1 MIKTVMNEKRYN
13 QFTIFKQNG
22 GTNMN
27 DTKNEPVVELAKN
40 FIDDC
45 NNFEINDLDSAKS
58 EQNNSPNISLFF
70 DLVKEY
76 LNPIEEEQNQNLIK
90 TGSNDLDELCVF
102 EKGMFKLFCTDEFNV
117 PLTRMVNSF
126 VVEAVAGGNR
136 VLIIS
141 PYPNVIVRNF
151 LKAIVRKDHQNNLS
165 WFDDKKLYF
174 YECMPDDNIIDLAKN
189 LRARI
194 IDLNIDVLYIPY
206 LEVLLKNYCADLQ
219 ISTLEHLYNFAFDT
233 NICIVSTL
241 ASFDYYGWKNEYPLF
256 YPQHKLDVP
265 VLEKNLPPEALYITS
280 FANNIASFD
289 DWSVWDSINDA
300 PSKVLVQ
307 SFDDFYTVD
316 SIKMNVK
323 GI

>member
-1 MIKTVMNEKRYN
+1 MK
-13 QFTIFKQNG
+13 
-22 GTNMN
+22 

-40 FIDDC
+40 FINDC

-58 EQNNSPNISLFF
+58 EQSNLPDISLFS

-102 EKGMFKLFCTDEFNV
+102 EKGMFKLFCSDEFNV
-117 PLTRMVNSF
+117 PLARMVNSF
-126 VVEAVAGGNR
+126 VIEAVAGGKR

-151 LKAIVRKDHQNNLS
+151 LKAIIRKDHQNNLS

-174 YECMPDDNIIDLAKN
+174 CECMPDDNIVDLAEK
-189 LRARI
+189 LRAKI

-206 LEVLLKNYCADLQ
+206 LEVLLQNYCADLQ
-219 ISTLEHLYNFAFDT
+219 ISTLEHLFNFAFDT

-256 YPQHKLDVP
+256 YPQHKLDIAM
-265 VLEKNLPPEALYITS
+265 LKKNLPPEALYITS

-300 PSKVLVQ
+300 PSKVSVQ
-307 SFDDFYTVD
+307 SFDDFYIFD
-316 SIKMNVK
+316 SVKMNDK
-323 GI
+323 KFNKDI

>member
-1 MIKTVMNEKRYN
+1 
-13 QFTIFKQNG
+13 
-22 GTNMN
+22 MN

>member
-1 MIKTVMNEKRYN
+1 
-13 QFTIFKQNG
+13 
-22 GTNMN
+22 MN

-45 NNFEINDLDSAKS
+45 NNFEINDLDPAKS
-58 EQNNSPNISLFF
+58 EQNNSPDISLFS

-90 TGSNDLDELCVF
+90 IGSNDLDELCVF

-174 YECMPDDNIIDLAKN
+174 YECMPDDNIVDLAEN

-194 IDLNIDVLYIPY
+194 IDLNIDILYIPY

>member
-1 MIKTVMNEKRYN
+1 MNEKLYN

-27 DTKNEPVVELAKN
+27 DKNEPVIEIAKD
-40 FIDDC
+40 FLSDC
-45 NNFEINDLDSAKS
+45 NNFEIKNLDFAKS
-58 EQNNSPNISLFF
+58 EQNNSPDISLFSNF
-70 DLVKEY
+70 VKEY

-90 TGSNDLDELCVF
+90 TGNKDLDELWIF

-117 PLTRMVNSF
+117 PLARMVNSF
-126 VVEAVAGGNR
+126 VIEAVTGGKR

-141 PYPNVIVRNF
+141 PYPNIIVRNF
-151 LKAIVRKDHQNNLS
+151 LKAIVRKDYQNNLF

-174 YECMPDDNIIDLAKN
+174 YECMPDDNIIDLTEK

-206 LEVLLKNYCADLQ
+206 FKDLLQNYCADLQ

-256 YPQHKLDVP
+256 YPQHKLDIA
-265 VLEKNLPPEALYITS
+265 VLKKSLPPEALYITS
-280 FANNIASFD
+280 FADNVASFD
-289 DWSVWDSINDA
+289 DWSVWDSINDT
-300 PSKVLVQ
+300 PSKVSVQ
-307 SFDDFYTVD
+307 SFEDFYTFD
-316 SIKMNVK
+316 SVKMNVK
-323 GI
+323 GFNKDI

>member
-1 MIKTVMNEKRYN
+1 MK
-13 QFTIFKQNG
+13 
-22 GTNMN
+22 
-27 DTKNEPVVELAKN
+27 DTKNEPVIEFAKN

-45 NNFEINDLDSAKS
+45 NNFEIKNLDSVKS
-58 EQNNSPNISLFF
+58 EQNNLSDISLFSDF
-70 DLVKEY
+70 VKEY

-90 TGSNDLDELCVF
+90 TGNKDLDELCIF

-117 PLTRMVNSF
+117 PLARMVNSF
-126 VVEAVAGGNR
+126 VIEAVAGGKR

-141 PYPNVIVRNF
+141 PYLYVIVRNF
-151 LKAIVRKDHQNNLS
+151 LKAVVRKDYKNNIS

-174 YECMPDDNIIDLAKN
+174 YECMPDDNIIDLTEK
-189 LRARI
+189 LRAKI

-241 ASFDYYGWKNEYPLF
+241 ASFDYHGWKNETPLF

-265 VLEKNLPPEALYITS
+265 VLKKNLPPEAMYITS

-289 DWSVWDSINDA
+289 NWSVWDSINDT
-300 PSKVLVQ
+300 PSKVSVQ
-307 SFDDFYTVD
+307 SFDDFYTFD
-316 SIKMNVK
+316 SISIKPRLV
-323 GI
+323 